1 MALVEN
7 DWSVDL
13 NGDIRYIGA
22 VHEADGAGYVTTIEL
37 HRYLQD
43 KADDAS
49 AIGDDLVDITSSTPS
64 DRLGIDNIVQL
75 LGDYNIDD
83 TASQHIYDGSII
95 QGVEGVDRKIY
106 DGFVNYGNAGVNIQ
120 LLQSG
125 AYIADDF
132 WNNTVFGA
140 GTSGLNADVTNGI
153 SHRFIVLV
161 HDFVGSGGDVDG
173 RRLIGMT
180 REYLKTF
187 KEFKVNGT
195 GRGNNTLA
203 LDNVL
208 DGNNTTSRVTIDA
221 LADVTNV
228 EGFNSYDVDI
238 DGTDEDYYSKWTRG
252 ANDINTFVEKI
263 KAITA
268 YDSTDTLYGLD
279 GKIFRGITHEID
291 VDGATGAFGTAT
303 NPNGDPEPISWT
315 GGTGQML
322 AVDSATTASKL
333 WMQILTGV
341 IPNNDE
347 VIAGGTSGATVT
359 MAVTIQERPIS
370 FIVAGSSTGTALN
383 GAYGFGVL
391 KTDLGAS
398 DKVVDLTN
406 ASVQPPDYRQTS
418 VTGLD
423 DGESRVLV
431 APDNSGLMIDQ
442 FALDTTVI
450 ADAGTVILTSN
461 IETLGTATQSAKDTP
476 ATGQFRLYDD
486 AGVSHIVSYTSYTV
500 EASTMTFLGCT
511 GTPAATAGNNSFIA
525 YTDELVSGTS
535 TTFTA
540 VFHSARTLYVRVRD
554 GGTVNGTP
562 VKTFQTTL
570 SLGSSTSAVLSA
582 DI

>member
-1 MALVEN
+1 MNET
-7 DWSVDL
+7 DWAVAL
-13 NGDIRYIGA
+13 NGNITYIGA
-22 VHEADGAGYVTTIEL
+22 AHGADGAGYVTTIEL

-49 AIGDDLVDITSSTPS
+49 ALLDDLVDITSDTPS
-64 DRLGIDNIVQL
+64 DRLGIDNIIQL
-75 LGDYNIDD
+75 LGAYNIDT
-83 TASQHIYDGSII
+83 TASEHIYDGSII
-95 QGVEGVDRKIY
+95 QGTGGTEKIY

-120 LLQSG
+120 LLQNG
-125 AYIADDF
+125 AYITNDF

-140 GTSGLNADVTNGI
+140 ATSGLNADAGNGI
-153 SHRFIVLV
+153 SARFMVLV
-161 HDFVGSGGDVDG
+161 KDAGADIDG

-208 DGNNTTSRVTIDA
+208 DGNNVTARGTIDA
-221 LADVTNV
+221 IVDIINT
-228 EGFNSYDVDI
+228 EGFNSQDTDI
-238 DGTDEDYYSKWTRG
+238 DGTPEDYYSNWTRG
-252 ANDINTFVEKI
+252 ANDMNTFVEYI
-263 KAITA
+263 KAVTA
-268 YDSTDTLYGLD
+268 YDSVQTIYGLSA
-279 GKIFRGITHEID
+279 KIFRGITHEID
-291 VDGATGAFGTAT
+291 VDTATGTFTGAEELTWGTGATAGVGQLLAIDSPTVGT
-303 NPNGDPEPISWT
+303 
-315 GGTGQML
+315 
-322 AVDSATTASKL
+322 KL
-333 WMQILTGV
+333 WIQLLTGV
-341 IPNNDE
+341 IPTDGV
-347 VIAGGTSGATVT
+347 VITGTVSSATVA
-359 MAVTIQERPIS
+359 MNATIQERPIS
-370 FIVAGSSTGTALN
+370 FVIAGSSTGTALN

-391 KTDLGAS
+391 DTDLGAS
-398 DKVVDLTN
+398 DKLVDLTN
-406 ASVQPPDYRQTS
+406 TTIAPPDYRQTS

-431 APDNSGLMIDQ
+431 AADNSGLMSDQ
-442 FALDTTVI
+442 FALNTTVI
-450 ADAGTVILTSN
+450 ADAGTVLLKSN

-476 ATGQFRLYDD
+476 ASGQFRLYDD

-500 EASTMTFLGCT
+500 EASTMTLLGCT
-511 GTPAATAGNNSFIA
+511 GTPAATANNNAFIA

-562 VKTFQTTL
+562 TKTFQTSL
-570 SLGSSTSAVLSA
+570 SLGSSTSAVLTP